1 MVFRMGSACTFPSG
15 QSQGKMGLKSNEKRK
30 LLQILSIVAKSAE
43 KYPEPQIK
51 EEPLMEQIEQDFR
64 RLLIQDSTS
73 QEVVFVNQ
81 ENRFEFKAVKIPLE
95 VFARM
100 KDPMRW
106 LSGDT
111 IDICAELFL
120 LFS

>member
-1 MVFRMGSACTFPSG
+1 MGSACTFPSG
-15 QSQGKMGLKSNEKRK
+15 QSQGKMGLKSNKKRK
-30 LLQILSIVAKSAE
+30 LLQIVSILAKSAE
-43 KYPEPQIK
+43 KYRKPQIE

-73 QEVVFVNQ
+73 QEVVSINQ
-81 ENRFEFKAVKIPLE
+81 ENLFEFEAVKIPLE
-95 VFARM
+95 VIARM